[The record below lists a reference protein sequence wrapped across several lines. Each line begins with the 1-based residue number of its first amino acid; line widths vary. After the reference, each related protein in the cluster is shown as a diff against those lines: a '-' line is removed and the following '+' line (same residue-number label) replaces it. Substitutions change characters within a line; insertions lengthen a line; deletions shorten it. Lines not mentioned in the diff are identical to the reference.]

1 VLIGENQVDGRL
13 PLMKFYCLEGG
24 LCPYA
29 ARTWITLIELGYPF
43 EIGYMNQTSIKS
55 EWYLQLN
62 PKGKVPVVHNLETN
76 CVVYESAICDEYLCD
91 VADEIVSEEA
101 SQEVRNIR
109 PKSATDRAKMRL
121 LNDHYDSKVGP
132 AQYTFLM
139 NQDESKDEELKAELE
154 EALLVLEN
162 SIISTGGPF
171 LMGSSFTIA
180 DAHAL
185 PFFLRL
191 YVSLKHFKS
200 YELPA
205 DKFPMLLEWFAE
217 CSKRP
222 SSQATSKSDE
232 KIIEV
237 YSKFVSNDYAFGGL
251 NRNKK

>member
-1 VLIGENQVDGRL
+1 
-13 PLMKFYCLEGG
+13 
-24 LCPYA
+24 
-29 ARTWITLIELGYPF
+29 
-43 EIGYMNQTSIKS
+43 
-55 EWYLQLN
+55 
-62 PKGKVPVVHNLETN
+62 VHNLETN